1 MPLPHDAVAA
11 QRSTPGWA
19 KSNTRVLAINAAWPH
34 STFKVGISLTSDLPL
49 RTLLHLLFFH
59 FWVQSTP
66 HPLLGGLPLSGLEY
80 LFPDSPCSACLPSAG
95 GRGGRGDLKAPPGFT
110 LLRRGAS
117 PGLLKELGWAAADVL
132 HNMLSSGF
140 PLNKLCKGGKG
151 GKRGFYGPWA
161 HVSTEGPEGKQ
172 LVFEEHPKTFVLSC
186 WMLVGQ
192 SPSCL
197 AAPPRRL

>member
-1 MPLPHDAVAA
+1 MGVGTPLTCVTAPGEGRSGRGQRSPSTTGPSWDSNAWLALTPTQMPLPRDAVAA

-95 GRGGRGDLKAPPGFT
+95 GRGGRGDLKAPPGLT

-117 PGLLKELGWAAADVL
+117 PGLLKELG
-132 HNMLSSGF
+132 
-140 PLNKLCKGGKG
+140 
-151 GKRGFYGPWA
+151 
-161 HVSTEGPEGKQ
+161 
-172 LVFEEHPKTFVLSC
+172 
-186 WMLVGQ
+186 
-192 SPSCL
+192 
-197 AAPPRRL
+197 